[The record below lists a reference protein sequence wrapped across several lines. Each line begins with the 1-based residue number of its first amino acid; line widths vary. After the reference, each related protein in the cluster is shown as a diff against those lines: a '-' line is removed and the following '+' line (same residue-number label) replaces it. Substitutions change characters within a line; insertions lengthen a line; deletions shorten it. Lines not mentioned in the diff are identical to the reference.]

1 MGSSGSILTS
11 IPATLTKE
19 AVQQLIGSE
28 FDEALFNT
36 LCDSNGLL
44 TREQLFNAIDRP
56 DIFM

>member
-19 AVQQLIGSE
+19 NVQNLLRSE
-28 FDEALFNT
+28 YDDALFNT
-36 LCDSNGLL
+36 LADSNGLL